1 MARFDTPEEPPVTDT
16 VTNDNQQS
24 NGSDNSIQ
32 NKILESQLQKQD
44 EHWVRAY
51 WRPAM
56 GWLYMVICIFDF
68 IIFPLFAM
76 IQPLI
81 MKSFGIASPSYKE
94 WVSLTLSNGGIMHL
108 AFGAILG
115 VAAWTRGQEKIA
127 KVGY

>member
-1 MARFDTPEEPPVTDT
+1 MARFDTPEEPPVSDT

-76 IQPLI
+76 LQPLI
-81 MKSFGIASPSYKE
+81 MKNFGIASPSYKE

>member
-115 VAAWTRGQEKIA
+115 VAAWTRGQEKLA
-127 KVGY
+127 KVGQ